1 MTVSVVERT
10 AQGGARRLL
19 VLLPGYGDEPTV
31 FTDHL
36 AAIDPQGE
44 WQVAVVRPPIATPE
58 GPAWFRVDDD
68 GPVADD
74 ITAAIEH
81 LCTTCTEAIDR
92 LGLDPDDIVLAGY
105 SQGGAMALA
114 TATDPSIPVR
124 PGAVAAL
131 AAYLP
136 HRAADQ
142 DATLLAGRPV
152 LVAHGADDEIVDAL
166 LGRSAAKVLDRAGAQ
181 VTWAEVD
188 GGHTLHP
195 HLLGALRAWLDAL
208 PAPAAP

>member
-10 AQGGARRLL
+10 VHGRARRLL
-19 VLLPGYGDEPTV
+19 VLLPGYGDEPAV

-36 AAIDPQGE
+36 AAIDPRDE
-44 WQVAVVRPPIATPE
+44 WQVAVVRPPLATPE

-74 ITAAIEH
+74 IAAAIEH

-92 LGLDPDDIVLAGY
+92 LGLDPDHVVLAGY

-114 TATDPSIPVR
+114 TATDPTIPVR

-136 HRAADQ
+136 HRASDQ
-142 DATLLAGRPV
+142 DPSLLAGRPV

-166 LGRSAAKVLDRAGAQ
+166 LGRSAARALERAGAQ
-181 VTWAEVD
+181 VTWNEVD

-195 HLLGALRAWLDAL
+195 HLIDALRAWLDQL

>member
-10 AQGGARRLL
+10 AQGRARRLL
-19 VLLPGYGDEPTV
+19 VLLPGYGDEPAV

-36 AAIDPQGE
+36 AAIDPMGE
-44 WQVAVVRPPIATPE
+44 WQVAIVRPPLVTPE
-58 GPAWFRVDDD
+58 GPAWFRVADD

-74 ITAAIEH
+74 IAAAIEH
-81 LCTTCTEAIDR
+81 LCTTCTEAIAR
-92 LGLDPDDIVLAGY
+92 LGLDPDHVVLAGY

-114 TATDPSIPVR
+114 TATDPTIPVR

-136 HRAADQ
+136 HRETDQ

-166 LGRSAAKVLDRAGAQ
+166 LGRSAAKALERAGAQ

-188 GGHTLHP
+188 GGHQLGP
-195 HLLGALRAWLDAL
+195 HLVDALRAWLDTL
-208 PAPAAP
+208 PAPTAP